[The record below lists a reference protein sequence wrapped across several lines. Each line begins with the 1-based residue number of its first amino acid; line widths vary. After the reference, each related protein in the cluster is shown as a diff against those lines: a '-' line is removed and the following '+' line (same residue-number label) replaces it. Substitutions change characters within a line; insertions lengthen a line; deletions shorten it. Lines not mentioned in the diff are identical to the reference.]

1 MTFGASVGA
10 TITGKCMQC
19 IYLLQSILAKNVI
32 VSESLCF
39 HNEGSQKRVSLG
51 LQKSESEEKEVFLRS
66 AIARGEVQHRGKTWY
81 LFFHSVLPALNE
93 CMRVEVLCSFCG
105 EI

>member
-1 MTFGASVGA
+1 M
-10 TITGKCMQC
+10 
-19 IYLLQSILAKNVI
+19 YLFVNLSAFTMKAVK
-32 VSESLCF
+32 
-39 HNEGSQKRVSLG
+39 KRVSLG
-51 LQKSESEEKEVFLRS
+51 LQKSESKEKEVFLRS
-66 AIARGEVQHRGKTWY
+66 AIVRGEVQHRGETWY